1 MAIPNYGVIPY
12 RSVFIGFLAC
22 ANMLIYDTLSGTK
35 REFREIHKG
44 RVGMYVCGP
53 TTYDYAHIG
62 HARVA
67 IVFDVFRRFLEYLGY
82 DVVYVSNIT
91 DIDDKIISKARELGK
106 DPIEMAHYYANEYL
120 RDMAKLRVR
129 PPNIIPKATRHIDE
143 IIELIQK
150 LINRGFAYVSEGDVY
165 FSVEKY
171 REYGKLSHRKLEEM
185 IAGVRVD
192 VSDKK
197 KNPLDFALW
206 KAAKPGEPSWSS
218 PWGEGRPG
226 WHIECSAMSM
236 RYIGETLDI
245 HGGGAD
251 LIFPHHENEIA
262 QSECATG
269 KPFVNYWMHVGLV
282 RFNAEKM
289 SKSVGNV
296 FLVRELVKIYPPEA
310 IRLMFL
316 NAHYRKPYDFTEK
329 NLEDSKLLLQKIWD
343 VYYELKRNAGENGD
357 AEECEICSEYEKK
370 IISALSDDFNTREA
384 IKHYL
389 EFISIAR
396 KFTGEK
402 AKSALTF
409 LEKMDSLFDILP
421 EQSSKGLE
429 EELVELIIEIRTR
442 MRKEKKYDVADW
454 IRDKLSE
461 LGIKIEDS
469 REGTRW
475 MWIK

>member
-1 MAIPNYGVIPY
+1 
-12 RSVFIGFLAC
+12 
-22 ANMLIYDTLSGTK
+22 MLIYDTLSGTK

-67 IVFDVFRRFLEYLGY
+67 IIFDVFRRFLEYMGY

-150 LINRGFAYVSEGDVY
+150 LIDRGFAYVSEGDVY

-171 REYGKLSHRKLEEM
+171 REYGKLSHRKLNEM
-185 IAGVRVD
+185 IAGARVD

-206 KAAKPGEPSWSS
+206 KTAKPGEPSWSS

-343 VYYELKRNAGENGD
+343 VYYELKRNAGENGNIED
-357 AEECEICSEYEKK
+357 CEICSEYEKK

-384 IKHYL
+384 MKHYL

-396 KFTGEK
+396 KFTGEE

-421 EQSSKGLE
+421 AQSSKGLE

-454 IRDKLSE
+454 IRDKLSK

-469 REGTRW
+469 REGTKW
-475 MWIK
+475 VWIK

>member
-1 MAIPNYGVIPY
+1 
-12 RSVFIGFLAC
+12 
-22 ANMLIYDTLSGTK
+22 MLIYDTLSGTK

-67 IVFDVFRRFLEYLGY
+67 IIFDVFRRFLEYMGY

-143 IIELIQK
+143 IIALIQK
-150 LINRGFAYVSEGDVY
+150 LIDRGFAYVSEGDVY

-171 REYGKLSHRKLEEM
+171 REYGKLSHRKLDEM
-185 IAGVRVD
+185 IAGARVD

-206 KAAKPGEPSWSS
+206 KAAKPGEPSWPS

-343 VYYELKRNAGENGD
+343 VYYELKRNAVGNGD
-357 AEECEICSEYEKK
+357 IGECEICSEYEKK

-384 IKHYL
+384 MKHYL
-389 EFISIAR
+389 EFVSIAR
-396 KFTGEK
+396 KFTGEE
-402 AKSALTF
+402 AKSALHF

-421 EQSSKGLE
+421 AQSSKGLE
-429 EELVELIIEIRTR
+429 EELVELIIEIRTK

-469 REGTRW
+469 REGTKW